1 MRRNK
6 EFTIGIAVAVLFAI
20 LVWLV
25 LMFGRQSFPT
35 LGEKYSLIAK
45 FDMIPGIDKNTPVNM
60 NGIQIG
66 RVDSIT
72 LVDEEGK
79 RHAKVKLLIR
89 KDRKVYASDECRLSP
104 PLLSFGGNICLE
116 IAPRRDYTGS
126 AGFVLKDGDEIPGV
140 LQSDLSQSFV
150 NLEGDLTTALQGISG
165 TTKKIESFIDS
176 INAAIGTPQE
186 AKEKQR
192 RFQEIIDKSGELMD
206 ELNRLAVNVNDLLGD
221 DEFHGNIQSVA
232 SQLPDTLSDIRNS
245 LDNFNTFS
253 QESRIT
259 LNRISQTFDKAETN
273 LDQLQGFTAALG
285 EDGADILKAVART
298 SRRLDGVFNDISSLM
313 SALQN
318 PDGSLGQLI
327 NNPELYNNI
336 QQTIANVEE
345 ISETLK
351 PIVGDF
357 RVFSDK
363 IARDPGVLGVRG
375 VISPASPLKGLPV
388 GRSVDYAGSLHK
400 GVLPRDGF
408 SGKIIPASHNGL
420 NGGFAG
426 GFAGGMTAGGLTSCL
441 SFDSVDPELE
451 MIQRQ
456 HLVQRAI
463 SNASGRQRSLH
474 RPQFSSPACTAEGCG
489 ADGCG
494 TGGEMMDGNIVYEGM
509 NGFDADFHG
518 DASWQRN
525 GLIPSAAAP
534 QIGSQSIVPP
544 QPMVSPVPLLSSP
557 QPTDQLLLPT
567 TILEF
572 EPEGDATNPSGGEAR
587 AIIYPTGDRGYVLE
601 LETELPQSAPP
612 EISFAQMEKNS
623 MQDLRTEK
631 EETDRSAYSPQK
643 ITDALSPVESP
654 AKTPIKP
661 QIKPQATP
669 ESSKA
674 EPQYGS
680 VRRGINR

>member
-6 EFTIGIAVAVLFAI
+6 EFTIGIAVAVLFVI

-25 LMFGRQSFPT
+25 LMFGKQSFPT

-45 FDMIPGIDKNTPVNM
+45 FDTIPGVDKNTPVNM

-66 RVDSIT
+66 RVESIT

-79 RHAKVKLLIR
+79 RYAKVKLLIR

-104 PLLSFGGNICLE
+104 PLLSFGGNISLE
-116 IAPRRDYTGS
+116 IAPRRNYTGPLGY
-126 AGFVLKDGDEIPGV
+126 ALKDGAEIPGV

-221 DEFHGNIQSVA
+221 EEFHGNIQSVA
-232 SQLPDTLSDIRNS
+232 SQLPDTLLDIRNS

-259 LNRISQTFDKAETN
+259 LNRLSQTFDKAETN

-298 SRRLDGVFNDISSLM
+298 SRRLDGVFNDISTLM
-313 SALQN
+313 NALQN

-388 GRSVDYAGSLHK
+388 GRTVDYAGSLHK
-400 GVLPRDGF
+400 GALHNGALHNGALPRDGF

-420 NGGFAG
+420 SGGFS
-426 GFAGGMTAGGLTSCL
+426 SCL
-441 SFDSVDPELE
+441 SFDSTDPELE

-463 SNASGRQRSLH
+463 SNASARQQSSH
-474 RPQFSSPACTAEGCG
+474 RTQFSSPACT

-494 TGGEMMDGNIVYEGM
+494 TGGEMMDGNIIYEGM
-509 NGFDADFHG
+509 GGFDSGFQS
-518 DASWQRN
+518 DASWQPDGRQSD
-525 GLIPSAAAP
+525 GLTPSAAAP
-534 QIGSQSIVPP
+534 PIGSQSITPP
-544 QPMVSPVPLLSSP
+544 QPMVSPVPLLTAP
-557 QPTDQLLLPT
+557 RPTDQLLLPT

-572 EPEGDATNPSGGEAR
+572 EPEGDAADPSGGEAR
-587 AIIYPTGDRGYVLE
+587 AIIYPTEDRGYVLE
-601 LETELPQSAPP
+601 LETELPQPAPP
-612 EISFAQMEKNS
+612 EIQFAQMEENS
-623 MQDLRTEK
+623 AQQSTAKE
-631 EETDRSAYSPQK
+631 EETDMSAYAPQK
-643 ITDALSPVESP
+643 ITSVPSPVQP
-654 AKTPIKP
+654 QKTPIKS
-661 QIKPQATP
+661 QIKPQAP
-669 ESSKA
+669 AEPSKT